1 MNCIKCGREIP
12 EDQVFCESC
21 LTEMDNY
28 PVKPGTAVHIPAR
41 TPEEAPKKPAK
52 KKRVP
57 TAEELLLRTRK
68 KLCRARIFAVMLL
81 LICGALSF
89 LMAQAVLELDFQ
101 RILGQNYRTEKGKS
115 ATKPVSEWTHLV
127 TDLTEPETEFPAPA
141 EKSYVPDQEAE
152 PEPAPEVVP
161 TPTEAPT
168 AAPTEAPTELPT
180 EPATQPPTEA
190 PGEEPTQTP
199 TEAPAPTD
207 APAET
212 PTEAPPATEPAPAPT
227 EAPTEPVAPAE
238 TAPPT
243 PAEPAMEPAADSGE
257 TPADE

>member
-68 KLCRARIFAVMLL
+68 KLRRARIFAVMLL

-115 ATKPVSEWTHLV
+115 ATKPISEWTHLV

-141 EKSYVPDQEAE
+141 EKSYAPDQEAE
-152 PEPAPEVVP
+152 PAPAPEVVP
-161 TPTEAPT
+161 E
-168 AAPTEAPTELPT
+168 PTEAPTELPT

-212 PTEAPPATEPAPAPT
+212 PTEAPPATEPAPALT
-227 EAPTEPVAPAE
+227 EAPAEPVAPAE

-243 PAEPAMEPAADSGE
+243 PAEPEVEPAADSGE
-257 TPADE
+257 TPAVE